1 MAAVADPRP
10 AQGPALGLGQ
20 AVAET
25 GIALAKLSLVIGDEL
40 SRADGPGRQAELAEA
55 RGCCG
60 RVVREFEAILAALR
74 AWTAGAPL

>member
-1 MAAVADPRP
+1 MADLRP
-10 AQGPALGLGQ
+10 PQASAPGLGQ
-20 AVAET
+20 AVAEAL
-25 GIALAKLSLVIGDEL
+25 IALARLGMVIGDEL
-40 SRADGPGRQAELAEA
+40 ARADGPGRQAELAEA